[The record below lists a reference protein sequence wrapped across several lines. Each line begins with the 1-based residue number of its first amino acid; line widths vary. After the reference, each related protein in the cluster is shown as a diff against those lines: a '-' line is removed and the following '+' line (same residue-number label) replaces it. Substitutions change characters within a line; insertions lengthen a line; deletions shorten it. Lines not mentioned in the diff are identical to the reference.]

1 MTSVR
6 KAQGLAF
13 SEILIWLTIMIVLA
27 SIATKFVPAYLDH
40 QTAVSIVGDF
50 AQSSDMDVL
59 SVSELEEILA
69 RRFQLNNLQDFV
81 RENRLKIKNRS
92 GRLEAVLQY
101 EVRGDLA
108 VNIDYVITFDDSI
121 RLDD

>member
-13 SEILIWLTIMIVLA
+13 SEILIWVTIMIALA
-27 SIATKFVPAYLDH
+27 SIATKFVPVYLDH
-40 QTAVSIVGDF
+40 QTAVSIVEDF
-50 AQSSDMDVL
+50 AQSSDLDVFT
-59 SVSELEEILA
+59 VSELEETLA

-121 RLDD
+121 LLDD

>member
-13 SEILIWLTIMIVLA
+13 SEILIWVTIMIALA
-27 SIATKFVPAYLDH
+27 SIATKFVPVYLDH
-40 QTAVSIVGDF
+40 QTAVSIVEDF
-50 AQSSDMDVL
+50 AQSSDLDVL
-59 SVSELEEILA
+59 TVSELEETLA

-121 RLDD
+121 LLDD

>member
-13 SEILIWLTIMIVLA
+13 SEILIWVTIMIALA
-27 SIATKFVPAYLDH
+27 SIATKFVPVYLDH
-40 QTAVSIVGDF
+40 QTAVSIVEDF
-50 AQSSDMDVL
+50 AQSSDLDVL
-59 SVSELEEILA
+59 TVSELEETLA
-69 RRFQLNNLQDFV
+69 RQFKLNNLPDFV

-121 RLDD
+121 LLDD

>member
-108 VNIDYVITFDDSI
+108 VNIDYVIAFDDSI

>member
-13 SEILIWLTIMIVLA
+13 SEILIWVTIMIALA
-27 SIATKFVPAYLDH
+27 SIATKFVPVYLDH
-40 QTAVSIVGDF
+40 QTAVSIVEDF
-50 AQSSDMDVL
+50 AQSSDLDVL
-59 SVSELEEILA
+59 TVSELEETLA
-69 RRFQLNNLQDFV
+69 RQFKLNNLQDFV
-81 RENRLKIKNRS
+81 RENRFKIKNRS

-121 RLDD
+121 LLDD

>member
-13 SEILIWLTIMIVLA
+13 SEILIWVTIMIALA

-40 QTAVSIVGDF
+40 QTAVSIVEDF
-50 AQSSDMDVL
+50 AQSSDLDVL
-59 SVSELEEILA
+59 TVSELEETLA

-121 RLDD
+121 LLDD

>member
-13 SEILIWLTIMIVLA
+13 SEILIWVTIMIALA
-27 SIATKFVPAYLDH
+27 SIATKFVPVYLDH
-40 QTAVSIVGDF
+40 QTAVSIVEDF
-50 AQSSDMDVL
+50 AQSSDLDVL
-59 SVSELEEILA
+59 TVSELEETLA

-108 VNIDYVITFDDSI
+108 VNIDYVIAFDDSI

>member
-13 SEILIWLTIMIVLA
+13 SEILIWVTIMIALV
-27 SIATKFVPAYLDH
+27 SIATKFVPVYLDH
-40 QTAVSIVGDF
+40 QTAVSIVEDF
-50 AQSSDMDVL
+50 AQSSDLDVL
-59 SVSELEEILA
+59 TVSELEETLA
-69 RRFQLNNLQDFV
+69 RQFKLNNLQDFV

-121 RLDD
+121 LLDD

>member
-13 SEILIWLTIMIVLA
+13 SEILIWVTIMIALA
-27 SIATKFVPAYLDH
+27 SMATKFVPVYLDH
-40 QTAVSIVGDF
+40 QTAVSIVEDF
-50 AQSSDMDVL
+50 AQSSDLDVL
-59 SVSELEEILA
+59 TVSELEETLA

-121 RLDD
+121 LLDD

>member
-69 RRFQLNNLQDFV
+69 QRFQLNNLQDFV

-92 GRLEAVLQY
+92 GRLEALLQY